1 MNLVDSSCWLEY
13 LADSK
18 TGDLVSGAVEDM
30 ESLIVPSITLYEV
43 FKKLLVEK
51 DEDSAL
57 LAVAHMKQGT
67 VVDLDSDLSI
77 YSAKIGREKKLP
89 MADSIIYATAMK
101 YDCILW
107 TQDKHFKD
115 LENVR
120 YFEKG
125 KTTKKP
131 RRHSPA

>member
-1 MNLVDSSCWLEY
+1 VNIVDSSCWLEY
-13 LADSK
+13 LAGSK
-18 TGDLVSGAVEDM
+18 IGDLVSSAVEDM

-77 YSAKIGREKKLP
+77 YSAKIGRDKKLP
-89 MADSIIYATAMK
+89 LADSIIYATAMK
-101 YDCILW
+101 YDCLLW

-115 LENVR
+115 LESVR
-120 YFEKG
+120 YFEKE
-125 KTTKKP
+125 KKAKKP